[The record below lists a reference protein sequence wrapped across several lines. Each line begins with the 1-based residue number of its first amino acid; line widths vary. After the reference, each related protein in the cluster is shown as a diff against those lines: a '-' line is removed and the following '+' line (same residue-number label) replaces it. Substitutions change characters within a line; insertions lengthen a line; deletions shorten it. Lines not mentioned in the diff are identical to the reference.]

1 MSALRLSASEPHER
15 RGGVVGVVGRVLGDV
30 PKRPKNLSESFSYIY
45 LSHFRADTFIGGGLP
60 AVIMGQTHQTPK
72 TEARTPTTLVVEE
85 TTVIP
90 AFEVIAK
97 AMSKNSSQEAI
108 DAFGEDSCTPFN
120 LEGTIEVG
128 GVMQTISQSGVIEVG
143 SSYTRAQTT
152 AFKLTD
158 SFHMALAVMGVH
170 APKMAEAIMASMEAS
185 RDGGD
190 SAQALADA
198 GFNMTDESR
207 AKATD
212 FMKSL
217 ATESTRTVR
226 ASVKVNLDA

>member
-30 PKRPKNLSESFSYIY
+30 PQHPKNLSESFSYIY
-45 LSHFRADTFIGGGLP
+45 LSQFRADIFIGGGLP
-60 AVIMGQTHQTPK
+60 AEIMEQVTITP
-72 TEARTPTTLVVEE
+72 EARTPTTLVVEE

-97 AMSKNSSQEAI
+97 AMSKNSSQTAI

-198 GFNMTDESR
+198 GFNMTEDSR
-207 AKATD
+207 AKATA